1 MGGVD
6 KGLQNFQGVPLALHA
21 LLRLRAQHGNWIA
34 DYMVNAN
41 RNIEAYEGFGVPVWP
56 DDLAGYVG
64 PLAGM
69 LTALTRCETPYLLT
83 VPCDSPRFPLDL
95 ADRMCRALTEQE
107 ADLAIA
113 AAPQADGQVR
123 TQPVFCLLGSH
134 LLPSLNQFLRDG
146 GRKIDAWT
154 ARHRRAIVPFNRAD
168 DDPLAFANINT
179 LDDLLALQ
187 DKPLA
192 TCQT

>member
-6 KGLQNFQGVPLALHA
+6 KGLQNFQGAPLALHA

-34 DYMVNAN
+34 DYMINAN
-41 RNIEAYEGFGVPVWP
+41 RNIGAYEGFGVPVWP

-95 ADRMCRALTEQE
+95 ADRMCRALAEQE
-107 ADLAIA
+107 ADLAMA
-113 AAPQADGQVR
+113 AAPEANGQVR

-134 LLPSLNQFLRDG
+134 LLPSLSQFLRDG

-154 ARHRRAIVPFNRAD
+154 ARHRCAIVPFDRAD
-168 DDPLAFANINT
+168 DDPLAFANVNT
-179 LDDLLALQ
+179 ADDLLALQ
-187 DKPLA
+187 NKPQP
-192 TCQT
+192 TCQR